1 MSNYTPKEGQGS
13 LFKNDKKNN
22 EKSPEYTGNIFVNGK
37 EMRLSVWVKQGKS
50 GKFFSVQISEKLTK
64 TNSSEPTSENDNLPF

>member
-13 LFKNDKKNN
+13 LFKNEKKNN

-37 EMRLSVWVKQGKS
+37 EMRLSAWVKEGKS
-50 GKFFSVQISEKLTK
+50 GKFLSIQISEKITK
-64 TNSSEPTSENDNLPF
+64 TTASEPASNNDLPF

>member
-37 EMRLSVWVKQGKS
+37 EMRLSAWVKDGKS
-50 GKFFSVQISEKLTK
+50 GKFLSIQISEKITK
-64 TNSSEPTSENDNLPF
+64 TTASEPASNNDLPF

>member
-37 EMRLSVWVKQGKS
+37 EMRLSAWVKQGKS
-50 GKFFSVQISEKLTK
+50 GKFLSVQISEKLTK
-64 TNSSEPTSENDNLPF
+64 TTSSEPASENDNLPF